1 MISVPI
7 TLYVVVVVAAKAT
20 LSDFRQAPRKMRMV
34 ANTVRGKKVSE
45 ALVNLDFVAKKASA
59 PIKTLI
65 MSALANAKSLEI
77 PTENLIVKIITVDS
91 GSIMYRR
98 RPAARGSAHPIRK
111 RTSAIFVE
119 LGEVEVKSKKVKVQ
133 KEKTVEKVA
142 ETSDKNVVAKP
153 KVSKGAKTK
162 IKKT

>member
-1 MISVPI
+1 MA
-7 TLYVVVVVAAKAT
+7 TAKAT
-20 LSDFRQAPRKMRMV
+20 LSNFRQAPRKMRMV

-65 MSALANAKSLEI
+65 ASALANAKALDI
-77 PTENLIVKIITVDS
+77 PTENLIIKTIKVDS

-119 LGEVEVKSKKVKVQ
+119 LGEAESKKKVKVS
-133 KEKTVEKVA
+133 KEKAGVVEVKDKKEKVA
-142 ETSDKNVVAKP
+142 TKAKAHKP
-153 KVSKGAKTK
+153 KAN
-162 IKKT
+162 